1 MTPSAPRL
9 SRRPPLPLTSLAI
22 LLLLAAPA
30 WWLSRWPRP
39 KAQGLEQLMAVAS
52 LLQSFPAMPERRL
65 PPLWRDRLGDQLGGK
80 LWRLQRRTW
89 WQLWGP
95 HADGAPYL
103 VIPRSAVSGG
113 SMEQGSAADRQVIA
127 QRGLPVGNLLV
138 LAPDPLAKRLLSDE
152 LLPRQRPARGLRR
165 QCAERLGGGQ
175 AVFWNPTALGALLG
189 PIAPLFQR
197 YQEGC
202 LSLTLAPDNRLL
214 WQGVTSSV
222 DGLQVAP
229 PRWTIPKVAFT
240 PLEEGLLLELRGS
253 TLEPLLQGLV
263 SRELIRE
270 PLSERYG
277 LNRQRLERLQR
288 APFRL
293 RLRPLQQGPFLA
305 GMELQLELQG
315 AQADWQP
322 VLDRISDSLAEQGL
336 QRAAG
341 KATPA
346 SMPATADPAT
356 ADPTRSPSA
365 SSSAEA
371 SGAPGPGSRAGVDSA
386 TAPAHSVTGGV
397 ASREQSRAPA
407 GSQPSPAAAQPAV
420 AEAHKDPAL
429 VTKNQ
434 AAPAGLSLWTR
445 PNGDVLGGWRWIPSR
460 SGSSQLVLFLGAS
473 PTTPLALAQ
482 LGESPGT
489 SLMVLRL
496 RPSQLAE
503 RDLLP
508 PLLPELVL
516 RAGQLQVQAS
526 GRQGKADEAAFSL
539 LTGQLQV
546 EPR

>member
-1 MTPSAPRL
+1 MTPSAMRL
-9 SRRPPLPLTSLAI
+9 PRRPPLPLTTLTI
-22 LLLLAAPA
+22 LLLLAGPA

-39 KAQGLEQLMAVAS
+39 KAQGLERLMAVAS

-65 PPLWRDRLGDQLGGK
+65 PQLWRDRLGEQFGGR

-95 HADGAPYL
+95 HADGAAYL
-103 VIPRSAVSGG
+103 VIPRAAVSRG
-113 SMEQGSAADRQVIA
+113 SLQRGPAADRMLIA
-127 QRGLPVGNLLV
+127 QRGLEVGNLLV
-138 LAPDPLAKRLLSDE
+138 LAPDPLAKRLLRDE

-175 AVFWNPTALGALLG
+175 AVFWNPMGLGALLG

-222 DGLQVAP
+222 DGLQAAP
-229 PRWTIPKVAFT
+229 PRWTIPKVEFS

-253 TLEPLLQGLV
+253 TLEPLLHGLV

-270 PLSERYG
+270 PLSARYG
-277 LNRQRLERLQR
+277 LNRQRLERLER

-293 RLRPLQQGPFLA
+293 RLRPLSQGPFLA

-315 AQADWQP
+315 GQADWQP

-336 QRAAG
+336 QRLAG
-341 KATPA
+341 KATP
-346 SMPATADPAT
+346 SGPGVPADPA
-356 ADPTRSPSA
+356 ALNPRSAPSA
-365 SSSAEA
+365 ASSEA
-371 SGAPGPGSRAGVDSA
+371 S
-386 TAPAHSVTGGV
+386 
-397 ASREQSRAPA
+397 
-407 GSQPSPAAAQPAV
+407 PSPAGAKPSPGSQAPAV
-420 AEAHKDPAL
+420 ANANQSPA
-429 VTKNQ
+429 VVHKNQ
-434 AAPAGLSLWTR
+434 ASPEGLSLWTR
-445 PNGDVLGGWRWIPSR
+445 LNGDVLGGWRWIPSR
-460 SGSSQLVLFLGAS
+460 SGSSRLLLFLGAS
-473 PTTPLALAQ
+473 PTMPSALTPLA
-482 LGESPGT
+482 ESPGT
-489 SLMVLRL
+489 SVMLLRL

-503 RDLLP
+503 SGLLP

-516 RAGQLQVQAS
+516 RAGQLQVQAN
-526 GRQGKADEAAFSL
+526 GRQGKGNEAAFSL